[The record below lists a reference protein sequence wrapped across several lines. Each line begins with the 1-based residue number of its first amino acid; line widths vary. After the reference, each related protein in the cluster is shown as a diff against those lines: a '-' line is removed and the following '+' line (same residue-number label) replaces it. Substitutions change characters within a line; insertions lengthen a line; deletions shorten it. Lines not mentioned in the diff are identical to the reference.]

1 MVGKTILMLSL
12 FFGPLILLNFGLAP
26 KIWMV
31 FLLYIISGFGM
42 AGIGMGIMHD
52 AIHGSYSKNRHI
64 NKALGYTFNLIGA
77 NATVWKIQHN
87 VLHHTFTNIE
97 EADDDLNMPRFLC
110 FSPHAKKYGIH
121 RYQQWYVWII
131 YGLSTVFWVTVKD
144 FVRLNRYRKLDL
156 LGPKRKYKY
165 ELLKLIGW
173 KSFYFSY
180 AIIIPILILP
190 FSPWIIFLAYLCMH
204 IITGILIS
212 SVFQIAHI
220 MPNVAFPLPDKN
232 GMLESDWHK
241 HQLETTTNFAP
252 KSRFFSWMI
261 GGLNYQ
267 VEHHLLPHICH
278 IHYRKIS
285 MIVAQTAVEYNM
297 PYHSK
302 KTFLSA
308 LADHFRMLRSLGS
321 KPATV

>member
-1 MVGKTILMLSL
+1 
-12 FFGPLILLNFGLAP
+12 
-26 KIWMV
+26 
-31 FLLYIISGFGM
+31 
-42 AGIGMGIMHD
+42 
-52 AIHGSYSKNRHI
+52 
-64 NKALGYTFNLIGA
+64 
-77 NATVWKIQHN
+77 
-87 VLHHTFTNIE
+87 
-97 EADDDLNMPRFLC
+97 
-110 FSPHAKKYGIH
+110 
-121 RYQQWYVWII
+121 
-131 YGLSTVFWVTVKD
+131 
-144 FVRLNRYRKLDL
+144 
-156 LGPKRKYKY
+156 
-165 ELLKLIGW
+165 
-173 KSFYFSY
+173 
-180 AIIIPILILP
+180 
-190 FSPWIIFLAYLCMH
+190 LCMH

>member
-190 FSPWIIFLAYLCMH
+190 FSP
-204 IITGILIS
+204 
-212 SVFQIAHI
+212 
-220 MPNVAFPLPDKN
+220 
-232 GMLESDWHK
+232 
-241 HQLETTTNFAP
+241 
-252 KSRFFSWMI
+252 
-261 GGLNYQ
+261 
-267 VEHHLLPHICH
+267 
-278 IHYRKIS
+278 
-285 MIVAQTAVEYNM
+285 
-297 PYHSK
+297 
-302 KTFLSA
+302 
-308 LADHFRMLRSLGS
+308 
-321 KPATV
+321 